1 MRAARLMKIFEEC
14 CEYEGKKTCIVCEEK
29 RTKIT
34 FHNATKETVA
44 KIRIDGCVIPD
55 NTVKKCD
62 YLLLCTAIEKAIFV
76 ELKGNKVETAIEQL
90 SATLDNETIKIP
102 LEHYEKRA
110 YAVATVFPK
119 SNTGIQNAQDRFA
132 RKGCRLKVV
141 KSSRT
146 YDLSSGNSI
155 T

>member
-1 MRAARLMKIFEEC
+1 MFKEC
-14 CEYEGKKTCIVCEEK
+14 CEFKDERTRIVCEEK

-34 FHNATKETVA
+34 FLNATGETVA

-55 NTVKKCD
+55 NMVKKCD
-62 YLLLCTAIEKAIFV
+62 YLLLCAEIRKAIFV

-90 SATLDNETIKIP
+90 LATLDNETVKKP

-110 YAVATVFPK
+110 YAVVTVFPK
-119 SNTGIQNAQDRFA
+119 SNTGIQNAQHRFA

-141 KSSRT
+141 KSSHT
-146 YDLSSGNSI
+146 YDLLSGSSI